1 MRRGMPDAYEVLQ
14 VHPSAAPEVIEA
26 AYRALARLHHPDLTK
41 DPESAKAMIEL
52 NNAYHALRD
61 PEQRAA
67 YDRSLAHPV
76 MSAGTSLSE
85 RMRESAMSAAST
97 GPENPAHTVLNFGRY
112 EGMTLAEISRV
123 DPEYLRWLQRHSSG
137 VRYRNQINDILSV
150 STARQESSPMGYRSR

>member
-41 DPESAKAMIEL
+41 DPDSAKAMVEL
-52 NNAYHALRD
+52 NAAYETLRQPD
-61 PEQRAA
+61 HRAA

-76 MSAGTSLSE
+76 MQATTTLSE
-85 RMRESAMSAAST
+85 RMRESTISAAAH
-97 GPENPAHTVLNFGRY
+97 GDENPAHTVLNFGRY

-137 VRYRNQINDILSV
+137 VRYRNQINDILTA
-150 STARQESSPMGYRSR
+150 TARRDPSPMAYRRE